1 MNNIKALTESQR
13 TLVENNL
20 GLISYAMKKLPI
32 YLFDSP
38 EDAFQIGTIGLMKA
52 ARSFDPEKED
62 SVLHLCYAVHY
73 KRTSHGSS
81 AHQHLESAWTYFF
94 LRCTVAQRRWQ

>member
-13 TLVENNL
+13 ALVEANL
-20 GLISYAMKKLPI
+20 GLISYAMTKLPI

-52 ARSFDPEKED
+52 ARSFDPDRKILF
-62 SVLHLCYAVHY
+62 SSYAMPCITTVSYTHLTLPTMAV
-73 KRTSHGSS
+73 
-81 AHQHLESAWTYFF
+81 
-94 LRCTVAQRRWQ
+94 V